1 MQDFYVLVLAIIFIG
16 LLFNIIYKIW
26 RHKGTILT
34 TKLKRAIIMIKA
46 EMILDIIC
54 AILAAICEFLIYI
67 ELIKEKEKQEQN
79 KDVNYCA
86 STLIEA
92 KQLSKDILLPKY
104 RNRVALRID
113 VIVIDDKR
121 PEITY
126 EQNDGS

>member
-1 MQDFYVLVLAIIFIG
+1 
-16 LLFNIIYKIW
+16 
-26 RHKGTILT
+26 
-34 TKLKRAIIMIKA
+34 MIKA

-79 KDVNYCA
+79 RDVNYCA

-104 RNRVALRID
+104 RNRVALGID
-113 VIVIDDKR
+113 EIVIDDKR
-121 PEITY
+121 REIPY
-126 EQNDGS
+126 EQNEGSQAAPSPVSHDKVYQHQNIN